1 MDVSSYVLLSH
12 EQALRRRLDIAANNM
27 ANANTVGFKREQALF
42 HEYVEQTTGAPL
54 AAANNTSFVLDY
66 GQIHDTS
73 QGAFQPT
80 GNPMDVMIDG
90 PGYLSVEM
98 ADGST
103 AYTRAGFLK
112 VLENGELG
120 TSGGQRILGEGGRPI
135 TIPED
140 QKVGLSIA
148 PDGTISGP
156 QGPLGRIEITRFG
169 DEASVVQRG
178 DGYVTGQNP
187 TAVAADATRL
197 KSGGVEA
204 SNVQP
209 IVETTRMVQILRSYE
224 SSVKM
229 ADQIAQMRQ
238 KAIERL
244 GRSN

>member
-54 AAANNTSFVLDY
+54 AEAKNTSFVLDY
-66 GQIHDTS
+66 GAIHDTS
-73 QGAFQPT
+73 QGAFQAT
-80 GNPMDVMIDG
+80 GNPLDVMIDG

-103 AYTRAGFLK
+103 AYTRAGFIK

-120 TSGGQRILGEGGRPI
+120 TAGGQRILGEGGAPI
-135 TIPED
+135 VIPQD
-140 QKVGLSIA
+140 QRAGLSVA
-148 PDGTISGP
+148 PDGTIAGP
-156 QGPLGRIEITRFG
+156 QGPLGRIALTRFAN
-169 DEASVVQRG
+169 EASVVQRG
-178 DGYVTGQNP
+178 DGFVMGQEP
-187 TAVAADATRL
+187 AEMAAAETRL
-197 KSGGVEA
+197 KSGGVEG

-244 GRSN
+244 GRTN